1 MLEGIRVRLLPLRH
15 RGPTA
20 RPHGRITRY
29 LRWSVGGLLIYALV
43 LPADAGA
50 LADPSQL
57 RMEVGFALTLALI
70 FVLRLV
76 WISTLGG
83 GSRLPSEAPTREHG
97 LSRHVHLGIYTIVF
111 FMTLTGLVLAVTA
124 EAAHAAFG
132 FSISGHPLM
141 PSQASLLD
149 AHEGLAGVLVALIGL
164 HVAGAAWHWLVRVDG
179 VWRSIFWD
187 QAVPRQSRRRVSN
200 DA

>member
-43 LPADAGA
+43 FPADAGA

-149 AHEGLAGVLVALIGL
+149 AHEGLAGCWLRSSDCMSPGRHGTGL
-164 HVAGAAWHWLVRVDG
+164 FGKT
-179 VWRSIFWD
+179 RSGGPSSGD
-187 QAVPRQSRRRVSN
+187 QTVPRQSGKRASS